1 MRVENW
7 IRRFAGSFILI
18 SLVLSRVHS
27 EAWLYFTAFVGL
39 NLIQSSITG
48 FCPLEMI
55 LKKVLPASPDK
66 GSVKS

>member
-7 IRRFAGSFILI
+7 IRRFAGSFVLI

-55 LKKVLPASPDK
+55 LKKVLPVSPDK
-66 GSVKS
+66 GSAKA